1 MAVESAKTTPLHL
14 PALDGLRGFAALV
27 VLVSH
32 CANAGFLPA
41 ALGGG
46 LGKMGVTLFFGLSG
60 FLMAYLY
67 CREEFTPRAVWSYM
81 VNRLARVLPLYYAVV
96 IVTVISFYAFGIV
109 LLDAGNV
116 QAMVFNAGL
125 IRGSSVLWTIP
136 VEVHF
141 YIVFMLLWMAF
152 QSVRFV
158 PAVLCLAGAQIAL
171 VAVMFSLGFEIG
183 LLLAGW
189 LHIFIFGAVLGAN
202 YQLLKGYSS
211 RPAAQR
217 FLTGLAW
224 ASLALL
230 IIAPPEVR
238 QGLGLPTLPPFIDP
252 LSVGIPLLM
261 LIFTVFLIGPFSFF
275 KTGLLRWYGKISYSL
290 YLLHIIVLD
299 CVEYYVAG
307 DATLSYAGFPATL
320 LLATIVAWLSF
331 TYLERPAHQLL
342 RRSLVFPAGKRQ
354 KV

>member
-1 MAVESAKTTPLHL
+1 MAVESGKNSPLHL

-67 CREEFTPRAVWSYM
+67 CREKFTAQAVWGYV
-81 VNRLARVLPLYYAVV
+81 VNRLARVLPLYYSVV
-96 IVTVISFYAFGIV
+96 LVTVTSFYVFGIV
-109 LLDAGNV
+109 LLDADSV
-116 QAMVFNAGL
+116 QAMLFNAGL

-141 YIVFMLLWMAF
+141 YAVFMLLWMAF
-152 QSVRFV
+152 QFGRFV
-158 PAVLCLAGAQIAL
+158 PAVLCLAGAQLSL
-171 VAVMFSLGFEIG
+171 VAVMYSLDFEIG

-202 YQLLKGYSS
+202 FDLLRGYSS
-211 RPAAQR
+211 RPSARQ

-238 QGLGLPTLPPFIDP
+238 QSLGLPTLQPFIDP
-252 LSVGIPLLM
+252 VSVGIPLLI
-261 LIFTVFLIGPFSFF
+261 LTFTVFLIGPFSLF
-275 KTGLLRWYGKISYSL
+275 KLGLLRWYGKISYSL

-307 DATLSYAGFPATL
+307 DVTLAYAGFPATL
-320 LLATIVAWLSF
+320 LLATVVAWLSF
-331 TYLERPAHQLL
+331 TYLERPAHKLL
-342 RRSLVFPAGKRQ
+342 RRSLVFRSGKRQ
-354 KV
+354 KA